1 MKFMRICSYFSNVYL
16 LLKLVKERDAF
27 DLNNPFLG
35 LASHKLIAHIVYG
48 FENYMEWDKLFVTFA
63 IFPPR
68 LYWNMI

>member
-1 MKFMRICSYFSNVYL
+1 MKFMRICSYFSNAYL
-16 LLKLVKERDAF
+16 LLKLVKKRDTF

-35 LASHKLIAHIVYG
+35 LTSHKFLAHIVYG

-63 IFPPR
+63 ISPPR